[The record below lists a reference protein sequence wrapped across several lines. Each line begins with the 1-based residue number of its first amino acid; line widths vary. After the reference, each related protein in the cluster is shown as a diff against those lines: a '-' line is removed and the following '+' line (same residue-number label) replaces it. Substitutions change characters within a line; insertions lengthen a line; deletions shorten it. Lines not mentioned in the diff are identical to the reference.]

1 MSNVAPFG
9 EIFHSSPQNY
19 GQLIEFPEFT
29 PDIDHYDFDCWDV
42 EEGATVPDASSITI
56 YPKWKLTICEI
67 ILRDGGIIVA
77 RYTGEYGSEVTDTPP
92 SLEKA
97 GHTFGGWNPTIPS
110 IFSDDKIE
118 CSAIWRVN
126 YYPFVVDKKNGEDLL
141 FKQIAFGSDVEVPP
155 DPVYPGH
162 TFVGWSADFPQT
174 MPANNVI
181 ISAIWE
187 LDEIRLTFVTG
198 TDSGTVVILTNVE
211 EELQVPSSLV
221 REGYELIGWDPALPN
236 DVPPYDAEFTAIWE
250 CKTLIITFDSKGGS
264 YIISNEIK
272 YGKPITVPDDPV
284 REGYTFTGWDA
295 QIPATVP
302 DCDLTFSAVWTINTH
317 TVSFLNGYGG
327 TIRSQVQDYG
337 SSIDV
342 PDIPSREGHTFNGW
356 DVVPPLTVPDRDVT
370 ITATWTINSYTICF
384 NTNGGTQVPSITA
397 DYGTAL
403 VRPADPSMIGY
414 TFTGW
419 SGEFPAT
426 MPATN
431 LTLNAGWRINRYT
444 ITFDTAG
451 GNAIDAF
458 TADYGASVLRPAN
471 PSRTGYTFDGWDQ
484 PIPSNVPA
492 YDLTVTAQWRINRHT
507 ITFSTGGGTEIPPIT
522 QDYDTAIAAPADPVR
537 TGYTFSGWSSA
548 IPARMPDS
556 DLTITARWTVNSYA
570 ATFDPRNGSAPAVIN
585 VAYATTIDVPDVPVR
600 EGYRFTG
607 WSPAVPA
614 SMPAYPMTFTAQW
627 TVRQYTITF
636 DTAGGSEIS
645 PMTRDYGT
653 EVPAIADPTR
663 SGYTFAGWNPAI
675 PDTVPA
681 SDIIVRAQWTVNQ
694 YTISFL
700 QTGDSAIPSI
710 TKDFGAAI
718 GAVDDPIRTGYTFA
732 GWDSAIPATMPAR
745 DVVLTARWEINQYRI
760 SFDTAGGSSVQSIV
774 QDYDTEVS
782 SPSAP
787 TRTGHTFTGWSP
799 SVPARMPAS
808 DMTITAQWRI
818 NQYTITFVSA
828 GDSVIQSITGDYASE
843 VAAPPQPVR
852 TGYTFRGWDV
862 QIPESMPANDMT
874 ITALWSINQYTI
886 VFDTAGGTS
895 ISSITQDY
903 GSSVIAPA
911 DPTKTGYTFTGWSSA
926 IPQTMPASDTTVTA
940 NWRINQY
947 TITFDT
953 AGGSSIASVTQDYDA
968 PVTAP
973 SQPVRTGYTF
983 TGWDLS
989 IPSSMPASDMTITA
1003 RWRINQYT
1011 ITFYSAGGTSVSP
1024 ITQDYGAAV
1033 SSPADPTRAGHT
1045 FIGWSTPVP
1054 STMPASDIT
1063 LTANWRINQYVI
1075 TFDSAGGSAISAI
1088 TQDYDTPVTAPSH
1101 PLRTGYTFTGWSSA
1115 IPERMPA
1122 SDTTIIARWRINQ
1135 YTITFDSAGGS
1146 SVPSITQDYGMP
1158 IVPASD
1164 PSRTGYTF
1172 TGWSQ
1177 QIPETMPAFDTVIT
1191 ANWRINQYTIS
1202 FVTAGGSSVS
1212 PITQDYDTQVTAPSQ
1227 PIRTG
1232 YTFTGWDVPIPERM
1246 PANNPVITAQWR
1258 INQYTITFDSA
1269 GGSYVSGVTQDYD
1282 TPIVAP
1288 TDPSRTGYTFTGWS
1302 AAIPERMPASDTTI
1316 TAQWRINQYTIT
1328 FASAGGSSVDPI
1340 TADYGS
1346 VVTAPAAPTRTGYTF
1361 TGWDVPIPQT
1371 MPARD
1376 TTVTATWTVNQYRI
1390 TFDTAGGS
1398 AIQSVVQDYD
1408 TPVTAPSDPM
1418 RTGYTF
1424 TGWSAAIPERMPA
1437 NDLVI
1442 TAQWRINQ
1450 YTITFDTAGGSSV
1463 DPITADYAFAVSAP
1477 AAPTRTGYTFTG
1489 WDVPI
1494 PQTMPARDTTVTA
1507 NWRINQYTISF
1518 DTAGGSSV
1526 QSIVQD
1532 YGTPVTAPPDPTR
1545 TGHSFNGWSTPVP
1558 TSMPASDMLITANWH
1573 INQYT
1578 VSFDTAGGSEIPYQT
1593 GDYGSR
1599 VTAPD
1604 MPARSGYTFAGW
1616 SQTIPETFPA
1626 LDLIITASWIIERH
1640 TIRFDTAGGSSV
1652 PSVTQDYDTII
1663 PSVPAPS
1670 KDGHTFA
1677 GWSPQV
1683 PERMPASDI
1692 TLTAQW
1698 TVNKYTISFDTG
1710 GGTEIGDMTLDYGSP
1725 IRAPAAPE
1733 LTGHRFVRWSSEI
1746 PMTMPSHNIQ
1756 LRAVWELLQFRI
1768 TIDTDGGPA
1777 IAPIVQYYG
1786 TAVSAPEDPSKE
1798 GYTFTGWSVRIP
1810 DTMPAENISVRAIW
1824 SVNRYTITF
1833 DTAGGSEV
1841 SPITKDYGS
1850 SVAEPLPP
1858 RKEGYRFVSWSSP
1871 VPVTMPSHDT
1881 VLTAVWQIQS
1891 YTITFDT
1898 GEGSAISPIRQE
1910 YSTTITVPEDPSR
1923 TGYTFIGWN
1932 PALPGTMPSS
1942 DTTVTAQWR
1951 INQYTVTFDTAGGS
1965 EIRPITQNYSTRI
1978 VLPADPSREGHT
1990 FRSWSSAIPETMP
2003 ASDVRVTALW
2013 DVNSYRIKFDTDGGD
2028 GIPSVTYRY
2037 GEPTVRPADPVR
2049 TGYTF
2054 RGWNTQF
2061 PETMGA
2067 ADVELKARWEI
2078 NVHTVTFTDRGSEYS
2093 YRLEYG
2099 STITVPAV
2107 ENYGH
2112 TLTWDPVP
2120 AEIVPDDDLT
2130 YEAVWTPNVHTL
2142 RFMDGEKQVSSYTAA
2157 YGSEVRYPEL
2167 NKTGYTAS
2175 WDSDV
2180 NTVPDADMTLRALW
2194 TINSHLATF
2203 ITGGDTLENR
2213 VEYGA
2218 RLYAPDP
2225 GEREGFYFDSWSIAV
2240 PETMPD
2246 NDLFV
2251 EAVWKPTVKAGTGAD
2266 AGRFIASAG
2275 NTVTVSLNDLKGYD
2289 RATVGI
2295 DGYWS
2300 VSVDPKDF
2308 GQNGNVAVSMSPASK
2323 SVMGSVSDR
2332 AVAVFSFIVTD
2343 ADGRVERTDSEM
2355 TVSMPFSVPDGKEP
2369 IVWVMSGGDPVEA
2382 DSEYREEVLTFRT
2395 DTATY
2400 WAAGYVDAEEDGFPM
2415 PVITAIAGVG
2425 ILAAAGASLAVVRRM
2440 RS

>member
-1 MSNVAPFG
+1 
-9 EIFHSSPQNY
+9 
-19 GQLIEFPEFT
+19 
-29 PDIDHYDFDCWDV
+29 
-42 EEGATVPDASSITI
+42 
-56 YPKWKLTICEI
+56 
-67 ILRDGGIIVA
+67 
-77 RYTGEYGSEVTDTPP
+77 
-92 SLEKA
+92 
-97 GHTFGGWNPTIPS
+97 
-110 IFSDDKIE
+110 
-118 CSAIWRVN
+118 
-126 YYPFVVDKKNGEDLL
+126 
-141 FKQIAFGSDVEVPP
+141 
-155 DPVYPGH
+155 
-162 TFVGWSADFPQT
+162 
-174 MPANNVI
+174 MPAYD
-181 ISAIWE
+181 IS
-187 LDEIRLTFVTG
+187 VNP
-198 TDSGTVVILTNVE
+198 VVSIN
-211 EELQVPSSLV
+211 
-221 REGYELIGWDPALPN
+221 
-236 DVPPYDAEFTAIWE
+236 
-250 CKTLIITFDSKGGS
+250 KHIITFDSNGGS
-264 YIISNEIK
+264 YVISNEIK

-284 REGYTFTGWDA
+284 REGYTFSGWDA

-302 DCDLTFSAVWTINTH
+302 DRDLTFRAVWTINTH

-327 TIRSQVQDYG
+327 TIRSQEQDYG
-337 SSIDV
+337 SAIDV

-370 ITATWTINSYTICF
+370 ITATWTVNSYTISF
-384 NTNGGTQVPSITA
+384 NTLGGTQVPAITA

-403 VRPADPSMIGY
+403 VRPADPFLVGY

-426 MPATN
+426 MPARD
-431 LTLNAGWRINRYT
+431 LTLSAGWRINQYT
-444 ITFDTAG
+444 ISFDTAG

-458 TADYGASVLRPAN
+458 TADYGASVVRPAN
-471 PSRTGYTFDGWDQ
+471 PTRTGYTFDGWDQ
-484 PIPSNVPA
+484 PIPSNTPA

-507 ITFSTGGGTEIPPIT
+507 ITFSTGGGSEIPSIT
-522 QDYDTAIAAPADPVR
+522 QDYDTAIVAPADPTR
-537 TGYTFSGWSSA
+537 TGYTFSGWSSD
-548 IPARMPDS
+548 IPSRMPDS
-556 DLTITARWTVNSYA
+556 DLTITARWTVNSSA
-570 ATFDPRNGSAPAVIN
+570 VTFDPCNGSLPLVSN

-614 SMPAYPMTFTAQW
+614 SMPAYPLTFTAQW

-645 PMTRDYGT
+645 PMTRDYGS
-653 EVPAIADPTR
+653 EVPSIDDPTR
-663 SGYTFAGWNPAI
+663 IGYTFVGWSPAI
-675 PDTVPA
+675 PGTIPA
-681 SDIIVRAQWTVNQ
+681 SDITVRARWTVNQ

-710 TKDFGAAI
+710 TRDFGAAI

-732 GWDSAIPATMPAR
+732 GWDSTIPMTMPAR
-745 DVVLTARWEINQYRI
+745 DVTLTARWEINQYRI

-782 SPSAP
+782 SPAAP
-787 TRTGHTFTGWSP
+787 ARTGYTFAGWSP
-799 SVPARMPAS
+799 SVPTRMPAS
-808 DMTITAQWRI
+808 DMTVTAQWRI
-818 NQYTITFVSA
+818 NQYTITLAST
-828 GDSVIQSITGDYASE
+828 GDSVIPPITGDYASE

-862 QIPESMPANDMT
+862 QIPATMPANDMA
-874 ITALWSINQYTI
+874 IAAQWRINQYTI
-886 VFDTAGGTS
+886 VFDTAGGSS
-895 ISSITQDY
+895 IPSITQDY

-911 DPTKTGYTFTGWSSA
+911 DPTRTGYTFTGWSSA
-926 IPQTMPASDTTVTA
+926 IPRTMPASDTVITANWRINQYTIMFDTAGGSAISAITQDYDTPVVAPSQPVRIGYTFTGWDILIPVNMPASDTIITAQWRINQYTISFDTAGGSSVSPITQDFGTVVSSPADPTRTGHTFIGWSTSIPSTMPASDIMLTA

-953 AGGSSIASVTQDYDA
+953 AGGSS
-968 PVTAP
+968 
-973 SQPVRTGYTF
+973 
-983 TGWDLS
+983 
-989 IPSSMPASDMTITA
+989 
-1003 RWRINQYT
+1003 
-1011 ITFYSAGGTSVSP
+1011 VSP
-1024 ITQDYGAAV
+1024 ITQDYGSAV
-1033 SSPADPTRAGHT
+1033 SGPSAPTK
-1045 FIGWSTPVP
+1045 V
-1054 STMPASDIT
+1054 
-1063 LTANWRINQYVI
+1063 
-1075 TFDSAGGSAISAI
+1075 
-1088 TQDYDTPVTAPSH
+1088 
-1101 PLRTGYTFTGWSSA
+1101 GYTFSGWDTI
-1115 IPERMPA
+1115 IPTSMPA
-1122 SDTTIIARWRINQ
+1122 
-1135 YTITFDSAGGS
+1135 
-1146 SVPSITQDYGMP
+1146 
-1158 IVPASD
+1158 
-1164 PSRTGYTF
+1164 
-1172 TGWSQ
+1172 
-1177 QIPETMPAFDTVIT
+1177 
-1191 ANWRINQYTIS
+1191 
-1202 FVTAGGSSVS
+1202 
-1212 PITQDYDTQVTAPSQ
+1212 YDMT
-1227 PIRTG
+1227 
-1232 YTFTGWDVPIPERM
+1232 
-1246 PANNPVITAQWR
+1246 ITAQWR
-1258 INQYTITFDSA
+1258 INQYTISFDTA
-1269 GGSYVSGVTQDYD
+1269 GGPSVSAVRQDYD
-1282 TPIVAP
+1282 TVVTVPS
-1288 TDPSRTGYTFTGWS
+1288 DPVRTGYTFTGWS
-1302 AAIPERMPASDTTI
+1302 AAIPERMPASDTTV

-1328 FASAGGSSVDPI
+1328 FASAGGSSVEPM

-1346 VVTAPAAPTRTGYTF
+1346 AVTAPAAPARTGYTF
-1361 TGWDVPIPQT
+1361 SGWDVPIPQT
-1371 MPARD
+1371 MPARN
-1376 TTVTATWTVNQYRI
+1376 TTVTATWTVNQYKI
-1390 TFDTAGGS
+1390 SFDTAGGS
-1398 AIQSVVQDYD
+1398 SVQSIVQDYD
-1408 TPVTAPSDPM
+1408 TQVIAPSDPM

-1424 TGWSAAIPERMPA
+1424 TGWSSAIPERMPA

-1450 YTITFDTAGGSSV
+1450 YTITFATAGGSSV

-1489 WDVPI
+1489 WDVLI
-1494 PQTMPARDTTVTA
+1494 PQTMPARDMTITA
-1507 NWRINQYTISF
+1507 NWRINQYTITF

-1532 YGTPVTAPPDPTR
+1532 YGTPVTAPSDPTR
-1545 TGHSFNGWSTPVP
+1545 TGHSFGGWSTPIP
-1558 TSMPASDMLITANWH
+1558 TTMPASDISITANWH

-1578 VSFDTAGGSEIPYQT
+1578 ITFDTAGGSQIPAQT

-1599 VTAPD
+1599 IAALD
-1604 MPARSGYTFAGW
+1604 MPVRLGYAFAGW

-1626 LDLIITASWIIERH
+1626 SNLVITASWTIERH

-1652 PSVTQDYDTII
+1652 SPVTQDYDTLI
-1663 PSVPAPS
+1663 PNISSPS
-1670 KDGHTFA
+1670 RDGHTFA

-1692 TLTAQW
+1692 TITAQW
-1698 TVNKYTISFDTG
+1698 TVNSYTISFDTG

-1733 LTGHRFVRWSSEI
+1733 LTGHRFVRWSSDI

-1810 DTMPAENISVRAIW
+1810 ETMPAENISLRAIW

-1871 VPVTMPSHDT
+1871 VPVAMPSHDT

-1898 GEGSAISPIRQE
+1898 GEGSAISPIRQD
-1910 YSTTITVPEDPSR
+1910 YSTPVTVPEDPSR

-1965 EIRPITQNYSTRI
+1965 EIQPITQNYGTRI

-2013 DVNSYRIKFDTDGGD
+2013 DVNSYRITFDTAGGD

-2037 GEPTVRPADPVR
+2037 GESTVRPADPVR
-2049 TGYTF
+2049 TGYSF

-2067 ADVELKARWEI
+2067 ADMELKARWEI

-2099 STITVPAV
+2099 SQIIVPAV

-2112 TLTWDPVP
+2112 ALTWDPVP
-2120 AEIVPDDDLT
+2120 SETVPDDDLT
-2130 YEAVWTPNVHTL
+2130 YEAIWTPNVHTL

-2167 NKTGYTAS
+2167 TKTGYTAS

-2180 NTVPDADMTLRALW
+2180 GTVPDSDVTLTAFW
-2194 TINSHLATF
+2194 TINSHLVTF
-2203 ITGGDTLENR
+2203 ITGTDTVENR

-2218 RLYAPDP
+2218 RIYAPDP
-2225 GEREGFYFDSWSIAV
+2225 GEREGYYFDRWSIAV

-2246 NDLFV
+2246 SDLLI
-2251 EAVWKPTVKAGTGAD
+2251 EAVWKPTVKGGTGSD
-2266 AGRFIASAG
+2266 AGRFMASTG
-2275 NTVTVSLNDLKGYD
+2275 NTVTVSLNDLKEYD

-2415 PVITAIAGVG
+2415 PVISMIAGVG
-2425 ILAAAGASLAVVRRM
+2425 ILVAAGASLAVVRRM